1 MRNIKVSATV
11 LGSLS
16 NIPTAVLRS
25 VLPLRLGTA
34 VLFFYF
40 FFSEHKSQ
48 EKIFTFD
55 HLEDRNTSTGNIDS

>member
-34 VLFFYF
+34 VLFFF
-40 FFSEHKSQ
+40 
-48 EKIFTFD
+48 
-55 HLEDRNTSTGNIDS
+55 L

>member
-34 VLFFYF
+34 VLFF
-40 FFSEHKSQ
+40 FSEHKSQ
-48 EKIFTFD
+48 GKIFTFD